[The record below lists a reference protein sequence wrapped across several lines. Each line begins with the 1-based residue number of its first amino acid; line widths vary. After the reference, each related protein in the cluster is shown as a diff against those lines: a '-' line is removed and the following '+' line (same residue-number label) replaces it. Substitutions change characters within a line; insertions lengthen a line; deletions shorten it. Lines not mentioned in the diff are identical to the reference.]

1 MAALKKKRK
10 PKEKQ
15 IHRVYCTYFP
25 SGNYYIGYSGK
36 PQRLYEKYYGSSKY
50 VLEYEG
56 ELKKETIA
64 EFDKKSHAKMQEFL
78 LQWQQ
83 RHDPDCLNSMLNIR
97 LNKEPLSSFVSIT
110 WAPKKLTSIGDKQL
124 DLFENIIY
132 NE

>member
-25 SGNYYIGYSGK
+25 NGNYYIGYSGK

-64 EFDKKSHAKMQEFL
+64 RIIKGEWQPTREARGIRKSKNTRKARGIRKSKNTRKARLTRKMKKQKLRKPKYSIKKMRQ
-78 LQWQQ
+78 
-83 RHDPDCLNSMLNIR
+83 
-97 LNKEPLSSFVSIT
+97 
-110 WAPKKLTSIGDKQL
+110 PKKTTKK
-124 DLFENIIY
+124 Y
-132 NE
+132 